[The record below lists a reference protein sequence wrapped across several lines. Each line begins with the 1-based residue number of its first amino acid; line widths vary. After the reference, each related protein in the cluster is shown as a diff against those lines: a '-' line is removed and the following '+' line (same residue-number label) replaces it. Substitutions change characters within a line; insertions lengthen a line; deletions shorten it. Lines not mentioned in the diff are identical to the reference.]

1 MIKSLNIEHY
11 ALIDELSIDF
21 HSGFSVITGE
31 TGAGKSIIL
40 GAIGLLL
47 GQRADSKSIKTGE
60 QRCTIEAVF
69 DVTDSVRLASFFAD
83 NDLDTDGCECIIRR
97 ELTAAGKSR
106 AFINDT
112 PVTLSQLKEIGDRL
126 IDIHS
131 QHQNLLL
138 NKEDFQMNIVDTI
151 AQNEELLSKYSD
163 YYKQYKDTSK
173 RLIEILENAKRSHDD
188 EDYLRFQLKQLVDAE
203 LVADEQEQLEK
214 ESELLSH
221 AEDIKSAL
229 YLANNM
235 ITSDSDS
242 DTIGNLKKGISSIES
257 VSDVFAPSEEL
268 ISRLDSCVIE
278 LKDIADELSS
288 RADEIEYDPSRLQF
302 VNDRINQIYSLQQK
316 HHVATVSE
324 LLDIQDD
331 IAKKLDEI
339 DNFDENIAQLKEL
352 QANQYN
358 IVIECAKE
366 LTASRKDASN
376 KIMQTITDTLIQ
388 LGMPNVCFEVSV
400 SLKEKPDEKGIDH
413 IDFLFS
419 ANKNVPPQILTQIAS
434 GGEIA
439 RVMLA
444 LKALIA
450 NAEKLPT
457 IIFDEI
463 DTGVSGNIAEKMA
476 HIMADIANVDRQVIS
491 ITHLPQIA
499 AYGKHHYKVYKDDD
513 MFFTTTHVI
522 KLNQAQRVEEIAHML
537 SGANITQSAINNARE
552 LLEMNNK

>member
-11 ALIDELSIDF
+11 ALIDQLSIDF

-47 GQRADSKSIKTGE
+47 GQRADSKSIKIGE

-69 DVTDSVRLASFFAD
+69 DVTDSERLARFFED
-83 NDLDTDGCECIIRR
+83 NDLDADDNECIIRR
-97 ELTAAGKSR
+97 ELTATGKSR

-112 PVTLSQLKEIGDRL
+112 PVSLSQLKEIGEQL

-131 QHQNLLL
+131 RHQNLLL
-138 NKEDFQMNIVDTI
+138 NREEFQMNMVDTI
-151 AQNEELLSKYSD
+151 AGNGAVYTKYLES
-163 YYKQYKDTSK
+163 YKQYKETS
-173 RLIEILENAKRSHDD
+173 RQLTELMDNAKRNHDD
-188 EDYLRFQLKQLVDAE
+188 EDYLRYQLKQLSDAE
-203 LVADEQEQLEK
+203 LVLDEQEKLET

-221 AEDIKSAL
+221 AEDIKNAL
-229 YLANNM
+229 YVVCNM
-235 ITSDSDS
+235 ITSDSDV
-242 DTIGNLKKGISSIES
+242 DTLGNLKKGINSLES
-257 VSDVFAPSEEL
+257 VSDVFAPSNEF

-278 LKDIADELSS
+278 LKDIAEDLSS
-288 RADEIEYDPSRLQF
+288 KADAVEYDPARLQF
-302 VNDRINQIYSLQQK
+302 INERLNVIYSLQQK
-316 HHVATVSE
+316 FHVESVAE
-324 LLDIQDD
+324 LLNIQEE
-331 IAKKLDEI
+331 ITKKLDEI
-339 DNFDENIAQLKEL
+339 DNFDDKIAELKGL
-352 QANQYN
+352 QESQYKT
-358 IVIECAKE
+358 VLECANE
-366 LTASRKDASN
+366 LTATRKDSAE
-376 KIMQTITDTLIQ
+376 TIKKSITETLIQ
-388 LGMPNVCFEVSV
+388 LGMPNVCFEVAV
-400 SLKEKPDEKGIDH
+400 TPKEHPDEKGIDH

-419 ANKNVPPQILTQIAS
+419 ANKNIPPQNLTQIAS

-450 NAEKLPT
+450 NTEKLPT

-476 HIMADIANVDRQVIS
+476 CIMAEMANVDKQVIS

-499 AYGKHHYKVYKDDD
+499 AYGKHHYKVYKDDN
-513 MFFTTTHVI
+513 MFFTTTHVV

-537 SGANITQSAINNARE
+537 SGANITQSAINNAKE
-552 LLEMNNK
+552 LLEINN

>member
-11 ALIDELSIDF
+11 ALIDQLSIDF

-47 GQRADSKSIKTGE
+47 GQRADSKSIKIGE

-69 DVTDSVRLASFFAD
+69 DVTDSERLARFFED
-83 NDLDTDGCECIIRR
+83 NDLDADDNECIIRR
-97 ELTAAGKSR
+97 ELTATGKSR

-112 PVTLSQLKEIGDRL
+112 PVSLSQLKEIGEQL

-138 NKEDFQMNIVDTI
+138 NREEFQMNMVDTI
-151 AQNEELLSKYSD
+151 AGNGAVYTKYLES
-163 YYKQYKDTSK
+163 YKQYKETS
-173 RLIEILENAKRSHDD
+173 RQLTELMDNAKRNHDD
-188 EDYLRFQLKQLVDAE
+188 EDYLRYQLKQLSDAE
-203 LVADEQEQLEK
+203 LVLDEQEKLET

-221 AEDIKSAL
+221 AEDIKNAL
-229 YLANNM
+229 YVVCNM
-235 ITSDSDS
+235 ITSDSDV
-242 DTIGNLKKGISSIES
+242 DTLGNLKKGINSLESI
-257 VSDVFAPSEEL
+257 SDVFAPSNEF

-278 LKDIADELSS
+278 LKDIAEDLSS
-288 RADEIEYDPSRLQF
+288 KADAVEYDPARLQF
-302 VNDRINQIYSLQQK
+302 INERLNVIYSLQQK
-316 HHVATVSE
+316 FHVESVAE
-324 LLDIQDD
+324 LLNIQEE
-331 IAKKLDEI
+331 ITKKLDEI
-339 DNFDENIAQLKEL
+339 DNFDDKIAELKGL
-352 QANQYN
+352 QESQYK
-358 IVIECAKE
+358 IVLECANE
-366 LTASRKDASN
+366 LTATRKDSAE
-376 KIMQTITDTLIQ
+376 TIKKSITETLIQ
-388 LGMPNVCFEVSV
+388 LGMPNVCFEVAV
-400 SLKEKPDEKGIDH
+400 TPKEHPDEKGIDH

-419 ANKNVPPQILTQIAS
+419 ANKNIPPQNLTQIAS

-450 NAEKLPT
+450 NTEKLPT

-476 HIMADIANVDRQVIS
+476 CIMAEMANVDKQVIS

-499 AYGKHHYKVYKDDD
+499 AYGKHHYKVYKDDN
-513 MFFTTTHVI
+513 MFFTTTHVV

-537 SGANITQSAINNARE
+537 SGANITQSAINNAKE
-552 LLEMNNK
+552 LLEINN

>member
-11 ALIDELSIDF
+11 ALIDQLSIDF

-47 GQRADSKSIKTGE
+47 GQRADSKSIKIGE

-69 DVTDSVRLASFFAD
+69 DVTDSERLARFFED
-83 NDLDTDGCECIIRR
+83 NDLDADDNECIIRR
-97 ELTAAGKSR
+97 ELTATGKSR

-112 PVTLSQLKEIGDRL
+112 PVSLSQLKEIGEQL

-138 NKEDFQMNIVDTI
+138 NREEFQMNMVDTI
-151 AQNEELLSKYSD
+151 AGNGAVYTKYLES
-163 YYKQYKDTSK
+163 YKQYKETS
-173 RLIEILENAKRSHDD
+173 RQLTELMDNAKRNHDD
-188 EDYLRFQLKQLVDAE
+188 EDYLRYQLKQLSDVE
-203 LVADEQEQLEK
+203 LVLDEQEKLES

-221 AEDIKSAL
+221 AEDIKNAL
-229 YLANNM
+229 YVVCNM
-235 ITSDSDS
+235 ITSDSDV
-242 DTIGNLKKGISSIES
+242 DTLGNLKKGINSLES
-257 VSDVFAPSEEL
+257 VSDVFAPSNEF

-278 LKDIADELSS
+278 LKDIAEDLSS
-288 RADEIEYDPSRLQF
+288 RADAVEYDPARLQY
-302 VNDRINQIYSLQQK
+302 INERLNVIYSLQQK
-316 HHVATVSE
+316 FHVESVAE
-324 LLDIQDD
+324 LLTIQEE
-331 IAKKLDEI
+331 ITKKLDEI
-339 DNFDENIAQLKEL
+339 DNFDDKIAELKGL
-352 QANQYN
+352 QESQYKT
-358 IVIECAKE
+358 VLECAGE
-366 LTASRKDASN
+366 LTATRKDSAE
-376 KIMQTITDTLIQ
+376 TIKKSITETLIQ
-388 LGMPNVCFEVSV
+388 LGMPNVCFEVAITP
-400 SLKEKPDEKGIDH
+400 KEHPDEKGIDH

-419 ANKNVPPQILTQIAS
+419 ANKNIPPQNLTQIAS

-450 NAEKLPT
+450 NTEKLPT

-476 HIMADIANVDRQVIS
+476 CIMAEMANVDKQVIS

-499 AYGKHHYKVYKDDD
+499 AYGKHHYKVYKDDN
-513 MFFTTTHVI
+513 MFFTTTHVV

-537 SGANITQSAINNARE
+537 SGANITQSAINNAKE
-552 LLEMNNK
+552 LLEINN

>member
-11 ALIDELSIDF
+11 ALIDQLSIDF

-47 GQRADSKSIKTGE
+47 GQRADSKSIKIGE

-69 DVTDSVRLASFFAD
+69 DVTESERLARFFED
-83 NDLDTDGCECIIRR
+83 NDLDADDNECIIRR

-112 PVTLSQLKEIGDRL
+112 PVSLSQLKEIGEQL

-138 NKEDFQMNIVDTI
+138 NREEFQMNMVDTI
-151 AQNEELLSKYSD
+151 AGNGAVYTKYLES
-163 YYKQYKDTSK
+163 YKQYKETS
-173 RLIEILENAKRSHDD
+173 RQLTELMDNAKRNHDD
-188 EDYLRFQLKQLVDAE
+188 EDYLRYQLKQLSDAE
-203 LVADEQEQLEK
+203 LVLDEQEKLET

-221 AEDIKSAL
+221 AEDIKNAL
-229 YLANNM
+229 YVVCNM
-235 ITSDSDS
+235 ITSDSDV
-242 DTIGNLKKGISSIES
+242 DTLGNLKKGINSLES
-257 VSDVFAPSEEL
+257 VSDVFAPSNEF

-278 LKDIADELSS
+278 LKDIAEDLSS
-288 RADEIEYDPSRLQF
+288 KADAVEYDPARLQF
-302 VNDRINQIYSLQQK
+302 INERLNVIYSLQQK
-316 HHVATVSE
+316 FHVESVAE
-324 LLDIQDD
+324 LLNIQEE
-331 IAKKLDEI
+331 ITKKLDEI
-339 DNFDENIAQLKEL
+339 DNFDDKIAELKGL
-352 QANQYN
+352 QEPQYKT
-358 IVIECAKE
+358 VLECANE
-366 LTASRKDASN
+366 LTATRKDSAE
-376 KIMQTITDTLIQ
+376 TIKKSITETLIQ
-388 LGMPNVCFEVSV
+388 LGMPNVCFEVAV
-400 SLKEKPDEKGIDH
+400 TPKEHPDEKGIDH

-419 ANKNVPPQILTQIAS
+419 ANKNIPPQNLTQIAS

-450 NAEKLPT
+450 NTEKLPT

-476 HIMADIANVDRQVIS
+476 CIMAEMANVDKQVIS

-499 AYGKHHYKVYKDDD
+499 AYGKHHYKVYKDDN
-513 MFFTTTHVI
+513 MFFTTTHVV

-537 SGANITQSAINNARE
+537 SGANITQSAINNAKE
-552 LLEMNNK
+552 LLEINN

>member
-11 ALIDELSIDF
+11 ALIDQLSIDF

-47 GQRADSKSIKTGE
+47 GQRADSKSIKIGE

-69 DVTDSVRLASFFAD
+69 DVTDSERLARFFED
-83 NDLDTDGCECIIRR
+83 NDLDADDNECIIRR

-112 PVTLSQLKEIGDRL
+112 PVSLSQLKEIGEQL

-138 NKEDFQMNIVDTI
+138 NREEFQMNMVDTI
-151 AQNEELLSKYSD
+151 AGNGAVYTKYLES
-163 YYKQYKDTSK
+163 YKQYKETS
-173 RLIEILENAKRSHDD
+173 RQLTELMDNAKRNHDD
-188 EDYLRFQLKQLVDAE
+188 EDYLRYQLKQLSDAE
-203 LVADEQEQLEK
+203 LVLDEQEKLET

-221 AEDIKSAL
+221 AEDIKNAL
-229 YLANNM
+229 YVVCNM
-235 ITSDSDS
+235 ITSDSDV
-242 DTIGNLKKGISSIES
+242 DTLGNLKKGINSLES
-257 VSDVFAPSEEL
+257 VSDVFAPSNEF

-278 LKDIADELSS
+278 LKDIAEDLSS
-288 RADEIEYDPSRLQF
+288 KADAVEYDPARLQF
-302 VNDRINQIYSLQQK
+302 INERLNVIYSLQQK
-316 HHVATVSE
+316 FHVESVAE
-324 LLDIQDD
+324 LLNIQEE
-331 IAKKLDEI
+331 ITKKLDEI
-339 DNFDENIAQLKEL
+339 DNFDDKIAELKGL
-352 QANQYN
+352 QESQYKT
-358 IVIECAKE
+358 VLECANE
-366 LTASRKDASN
+366 LTATRKDSAE
-376 KIMQTITDTLIQ
+376 TIKKSITETLIQ
-388 LGMPNVCFEVSV
+388 LGMPNVCFEVAV
-400 SLKEKPDEKGIDH
+400 TPKEHPDEKGIDH

-419 ANKNVPPQILTQIAS
+419 ANKNIPPQNLTQIAS

-439 RVMLA
+439 RAMLA

-450 NAEKLPT
+450 NTEKLPT

-476 HIMADIANVDRQVIS
+476 CIMAEMANVDKQVIS

-499 AYGKHHYKVYKDDD
+499 AYGKHHYKVYKDDN
-513 MFFTTTHVI
+513 MFFTTTHVV

-537 SGANITQSAINNARE
+537 SGANITQSAINNAKE
-552 LLEMNNK
+552 LLEINN

>member
-11 ALIDELSIDF
+11 ALIDQLSIDF

-47 GQRADSKSIKTGE
+47 GQRADSKSIKIGE

-69 DVTDSVRLASFFAD
+69 DVTDSERLARFFED
-83 NDLDTDGCECIIRR
+83 NDLDADDNECIIRR
-97 ELTAAGKSR
+97 ELTATGKSR

-112 PVTLSQLKEIGDRL
+112 PVSLSQLKEIGEQL

-138 NKEDFQMNIVDTI
+138 NREEFQMNMVDTI
-151 AQNEELLSKYSD
+151 AGNGAVYTKYLES
-163 YYKQYKDTSK
+163 YKQYKETS
-173 RLIEILENAKRSHDD
+173 RQLTELMDNAKRNHDD
-188 EDYLRFQLKQLVDAE
+188 EDYLRYQLKQLSDAE
-203 LVADEQEQLEK
+203 LVLDEQEKLES

-221 AEDIKSAL
+221 AEDIKNAL
-229 YLANNM
+229 YVVCNM
-235 ITSDSDS
+235 ITSDSDV
-242 DTIGNLKKGISSIES
+242 DTLGNLKKGINSLES
-257 VSDVFAPSEEL
+257 VSDVFAPSNEF

-278 LKDIADELSS
+278 LKDIAEDLSS
-288 RADEIEYDPSRLQF
+288 RADAVEYDPARLQY
-302 VNDRINQIYSLQQK
+302 INERLNVIYSLQQK
-316 HHVATVSE
+316 FHVESVAE
-324 LLDIQDD
+324 LLTIQEE
-331 IAKKLDEI
+331 ITKKLDEI
-339 DNFDENIAQLKEL
+339 DNFDDKIAELKGL
-352 QANQYN
+352 QESQYKT
-358 IVIECAKE
+358 VLECAGE
-366 LTASRKDASN
+366 LTATRKDSAE
-376 KIMQTITDTLIQ
+376 TIKKSITETLIQ
-388 LGMPNVCFEVSV
+388 LGMPNVCFEVAITP
-400 SLKEKPDEKGIDH
+400 KEHPDEKGIDH

-419 ANKNVPPQILTQIAS
+419 ANKNIPPQNLTQIAS

-450 NAEKLPT
+450 NTEKLPT

-476 HIMADIANVDRQVIS
+476 CIMAEMANVDKQVIS

-499 AYGKHHYKVYKDDD
+499 AYGKHHYKVYKDDN
-513 MFFTTTHVI
+513 MFFTTTHVV

-537 SGANITQSAINNARE
+537 SGANITQSAINNAKE
-552 LLEMNNK
+552 LLEINN

>member
-11 ALIDELSIDF
+11 ALIDQLSIDF

-47 GQRADSKSIKTGE
+47 GQRADSKSIKIGE

-69 DVTDSVRLASFFAD
+69 DVTDSERLARFFED
-83 NDLDTDGCECIIRR
+83 NDLDADDNECIIRR
-97 ELTAAGKSR
+97 ELTATGKSR

-112 PVTLSQLKEIGDRL
+112 PVSLSQLKEIGEQL

-138 NKEDFQMNIVDTI
+138 NREEFQMNMVDTI
-151 AQNEELLSKYSD
+151 AGDGAVYTKYLES
-163 YYKQYKDTSK
+163 YKQYKETS
-173 RLIEILENAKRSHDD
+173 RQLTELMDNAKRNHDD
-188 EDYLRFQLKQLVDAE
+188 EDYLRYQLKQLSDAE
-203 LVADEQEQLEK
+203 LVLDEQEKLES

-221 AEDIKSAL
+221 AEDIKNAL
-229 YLANNM
+229 YVVCNM
-235 ITSDSDS
+235 ITSDSDV
-242 DTIGNLKKGISSIES
+242 DTLGNLKKGINSLES
-257 VSDVFAPSEEL
+257 VSDVFAPSNEF

-278 LKDIADELSS
+278 LKDIAEDLSS
-288 RADEIEYDPSRLQF
+288 RADAVEYDPARLQY
-302 VNDRINQIYSLQQK
+302 INERLNVIYSLQQK
-316 HHVATVSE
+316 FHVESVAE
-324 LLDIQDD
+324 LLTIQEE
-331 IAKKLDEI
+331 ITKKLDEI
-339 DNFDENIAQLKEL
+339 DNFDDKIAELKGL
-352 QANQYN
+352 QESQYKT
-358 IVIECAKE
+358 VLECAGE
-366 LTASRKDASN
+366 LTATRKDSAE
-376 KIMQTITDTLIQ
+376 TIKKSITETLIQ
-388 LGMPNVCFEVSV
+388 LGMPNVCFEVAITP
-400 SLKEKPDEKGIDH
+400 KEHPDEKGIDH

-419 ANKNVPPQILTQIAS
+419 ANKNIPPQNLTQIAS

-450 NAEKLPT
+450 NTEKLPT

-476 HIMADIANVDRQVIS
+476 CIMAEMANVDKQVIS

-499 AYGKHHYKVYKDDD
+499 AYGKHHYKVYKDDN
-513 MFFTTTHVI
+513 MFFTTTHVV

-537 SGANITQSAINNARE
+537 SGANITQSAINNAKE
-552 LLEMNNK
+552 LLEINN

>member
-11 ALIDELSIDF
+11 ALIDQLSIDF

-47 GQRADSKSIKTGE
+47 GQRADSKSIKIGE

-69 DVTDSVRLASFFAD
+69 DVTDSERLARFFED
-83 NDLDTDGCECIIRR
+83 NDLDADDNECIIRR
-97 ELTAAGKSR
+97 ELTATGKSR

-112 PVTLSQLKEIGDRL
+112 PVSLSQLKEIGEQL

-138 NKEDFQMNIVDTI
+138 NREEFQMNMVDTI
-151 AQNEELLSKYSD
+151 AGNGAVYTKYLES
-163 YYKQYKDTSK
+163 YKQYKETCRQLTELMD
-173 RLIEILENAKRSHDD
+173 NAKRNHDD
-188 EDYLRFQLKQLVDAE
+188 EDYLRYQLKQLSDAE
-203 LVADEQEQLEK
+203 LVLDEQEKLET

-221 AEDIKSAL
+221 AEDIKNAL
-229 YLANNM
+229 YVVCNM
-235 ITSDSDS
+235 ITSDSDVE
-242 DTIGNLKKGISSIES
+242 TLGNLKKGINSLES
-257 VSDVFAPSEEL
+257 VSDVFAPSNEF

-278 LKDIADELSS
+278 LKDIAEDLSS
-288 RADEIEYDPSRLQF
+288 KADAVEYDPARLQF
-302 VNDRINQIYSLQQK
+302 INERLNVIYSLQQK
-316 HHVATVSE
+316 FHVESVAE
-324 LLDIQDD
+324 LLNIQEE
-331 IAKKLDEI
+331 ITKKLDEI
-339 DNFDENIAQLKEL
+339 DNFDDKIAELKGL
-352 QANQYN
+352 QESQYK
-358 IVIECAKE
+358 IVLECANE
-366 LTASRKDASN
+366 LTATRKDSAE
-376 KIMQTITDTLIQ
+376 TIKKSITETLIQ
-388 LGMPNVCFEVSV
+388 LGMPNVCFEVAV
-400 SLKEKPDEKGIDH
+400 TPKEHPDEKGIDH

-419 ANKNVPPQILTQIAS
+419 ANKNIPPQNLTQIAS

-450 NAEKLPT
+450 NTEKLPT

-476 HIMADIANVDRQVIS
+476 CIMAEMANVDKQVIS

-499 AYGKHHYKVYKDDD
+499 AYGKHHYKVYKDDN
-513 MFFTTTHVI
+513 MFFTTTHVV

-537 SGANITQSAINNARE
+537 SGANITQSAINNAKE
-552 LLEMNNK
+552 LLEINN

>member
-11 ALIDELSIDF
+11 ALIDQLSIDF

-47 GQRADSKSIKTGE
+47 GQRADSKSIKIGE

-69 DVTDSVRLASFFAD
+69 DVTDSERLARFFED
-83 NDLDTDGCECIIRR
+83 NDLDADDNECIIRR
-97 ELTAAGKSR
+97 ELTATGKSR

-112 PVTLSQLKEIGDRL
+112 PVSLSQLKEIGEQL

-138 NKEDFQMNIVDTI
+138 NREEFQMNMVDTI
-151 AQNEELLSKYSD
+151 AGNGAVYTKYLES
-163 YYKQYKDTSK
+163 YKQYKETCRQLTELMD
-173 RLIEILENAKRSHDD
+173 NAKRNHDD
-188 EDYLRFQLKQLVDAE
+188 EDYLRYQLKQLSDAE
-203 LVADEQEQLEK
+203 LVLDEQEKLET

-221 AEDIKSAL
+221 AEDIKNAL
-229 YLANNM
+229 YVVCNM
-235 ITSDSDS
+235 ITSDSDV
-242 DTIGNLKKGISSIES
+242 DTLGNLKKGINSLES
-257 VSDVFAPSEEL
+257 VSDVFAPSNEF

-278 LKDIADELSS
+278 LKDIAEDLSS
-288 RADEIEYDPSRLQF
+288 KADAVEYDPARLQF
-302 VNDRINQIYSLQQK
+302 INERLNVIYSLQQK
-316 HHVATVSE
+316 FHVESVAE
-324 LLDIQDD
+324 LLNIQEE
-331 IAKKLDEI
+331 ITKKLDEI
-339 DNFDENIAQLKEL
+339 DNFDDKIAELKGL
-352 QANQYN
+352 QESQYKT
-358 IVIECAKE
+358 VLECANE
-366 LTASRKDASN
+366 LTATRKDSAE
-376 KIMQTITDTLIQ
+376 TIKKSITETLIQ
-388 LGMPNVCFEVSV
+388 LGMPNVCFEVAV
-400 SLKEKPDEKGIDH
+400 TPKEHPDEKGIDH

-419 ANKNVPPQILTQIAS
+419 ANKNIPPQNLTQIAS

-450 NAEKLPT
+450 NTEKLPT

-476 HIMADIANVDRQVIS
+476 CIMAEMANVDKQVIS

-499 AYGKHHYKVYKDDD
+499 AYGKHHYKVYKDDN
-513 MFFTTTHVI
+513 MFFTTTHVV

-537 SGANITQSAINNARE
+537 SGANITQSAINNAKE
-552 LLEMNNK
+552 LLEINN

>member
-11 ALIDELSIDF
+11 ALIDQLSIDF

-31 TGAGKSIIL
+31 TGAGKSIVL

-47 GQRADSKSIKTGE
+47 GQRADSKSIKIGE

-69 DVTDSVRLASFFAD
+69 DVTDSERLARFFED
-83 NDLDTDGCECIIRR
+83 NDLDADDNECIIRR

-112 PVTLSQLKEIGDRL
+112 PVSLSQLKEIGEQL

-138 NKEDFQMNIVDTI
+138 NREEFQMNMVDTI
-151 AQNEELLSKYSD
+151 AGNGAVYTKYLES
-163 YYKQYKDTSK
+163 YKQYKETS
-173 RLIEILENAKRSHDD
+173 RQLTELMDNAKRNHDD
-188 EDYLRFQLKQLVDAE
+188 EDYLRYQLKQLSDAE
-203 LVADEQEQLEK
+203 LVLDEQEKLET

-221 AEDIKSAL
+221 AEDIKNAL
-229 YLANNM
+229 YVVCNM
-235 ITSDSDS
+235 ITSDSDV
-242 DTIGNLKKGISSIES
+242 DTLGNLKKGINSLES
-257 VSDVFAPSEEL
+257 VSDVFAPSNEF

-278 LKDIADELSS
+278 LKDIVEDLSS
-288 RADEIEYDPSRLQF
+288 KADAVEYDPARLQF
-302 VNDRINQIYSLQQK
+302 INERLNVIYSLQQK
-316 HHVATVSE
+316 FHVESVAE
-324 LLDIQDD
+324 LLNIQEE
-331 IAKKLDEI
+331 ITKKLDEI
-339 DNFDENIAQLKEL
+339 DNFDDKIAELKGL
-352 QANQYN
+352 QESQYKT
-358 IVIECAKE
+358 VLECANE
-366 LTASRKDASN
+366 LTATRKDSAE
-376 KIMQTITDTLIQ
+376 TIKKSITETLIQ
-388 LGMPNVCFEVSV
+388 LGMPNVCFEVAITP
-400 SLKEKPDEKGIDH
+400 KEHPDEKGIDH

-419 ANKNVPPQILTQIAS
+419 ANKNIPPQNLTQIAS

-450 NAEKLPT
+450 NTEKLPT

-476 HIMADIANVDRQVIS
+476 CIMAEMANVDKQVIS

-499 AYGKHHYKVYKDDD
+499 AYGKHHYKVYKDDN
-513 MFFTTTHVI
+513 MFFTTTHVV

-537 SGANITQSAINNARE
+537 SGANITQSAINNAKE
-552 LLEMNNK
+552 LLEINN

>member
-11 ALIDELSIDF
+11 ALIDQLSIDF

-47 GQRADSKSIKTGE
+47 GQRADSKSIKIGE

-69 DVTDSVRLASFFAD
+69 DVTDSERLARFFED
-83 NDLDTDGCECIIRR
+83 NDLDADDNECIIRR
-97 ELTAAGKSR
+97 ELTATGKSR

-112 PVTLSQLKEIGDRL
+112 PVSLSQLKEIGEQL

-138 NKEDFQMNIVDTI
+138 NREEFQMNMVDTI
-151 AQNEELLSKYSD
+151 AGNGAVYTKYLES
-163 YYKQYKDTSK
+163 YKQYKETS
-173 RLIEILENAKRSHDD
+173 RQLTELMDNAKRNHDD
-188 EDYLRFQLKQLVDAE
+188 EDYLRYQLKQLSDAE
-203 LVADEQEQLEK
+203 LVLDEQEKLET

-221 AEDIKSAL
+221 AEDIKNAL
-229 YLANNM
+229 YVVCNM
-235 ITSDSDS
+235 ITSDSDV
-242 DTIGNLKKGISSIES
+242 DTLGNLKKGINSLES
-257 VSDVFAPSEEL
+257 VSDVFAPSNEF

-278 LKDIADELSS
+278 LKDIAEDLSS
-288 RADEIEYDPSRLQF
+288 KADAVEYDPARLQF
-302 VNDRINQIYSLQQK
+302 INERLNVIYSLQQK
-316 HHVATVSE
+316 FHVESVAE
-324 LLDIQDD
+324 LLNIQEE
-331 IAKKLDEI
+331 ITKKLDEI
-339 DNFDENIAQLKEL
+339 DNFDDKIAELKGL
-352 QANQYN
+352 QESQYKT
-358 IVIECAKE
+358 VLECANE
-366 LTASRKDASN
+366 LTATRKDSAE
-376 KIMQTITDTLIQ
+376 TIKKSITETLIQ
-388 LGMPNVCFEVSV
+388 LGMPNVCFEVAV
-400 SLKEKPDEKGIDH
+400 TPKEHPDEKGIDH

-419 ANKNVPPQILTQIAS
+419 ANKNIPPQNLTQIAS

-450 NAEKLPT
+450 NTEKLPT

-476 HIMADIANVDRQVIS
+476 CIMAEMANVDKQVIS

-499 AYGKHHYKVYKDDD
+499 AYGKHHYKVYKDDN
-513 MFFTTTHVI
+513 MFFTTTHVV

-537 SGANITQSAINNARE
+537 SGANITQSAINNAKE
-552 LLEMNNK
+552 LLEINN

>member
-11 ALIDELSIDF
+11 ALIDQLSIDF

-47 GQRADSKSIKTGE
+47 GQRADSKSIKIGE

-69 DVTDSVRLASFFAD
+69 DVTESERLARFFED
-83 NDLDTDGCECIIRR
+83 NDLDADDNECIIRR
-97 ELTAAGKSR
+97 ELTATGKSR

-112 PVTLSQLKEIGDRL
+112 PVSLSQLKEIGEQL

-138 NKEDFQMNIVDTI
+138 NREEFQMNMVDTI
-151 AQNEELLSKYSD
+151 AGNGAVYTKYLES
-163 YYKQYKDTSK
+163 YKQYKETS
-173 RLIEILENAKRSHDD
+173 RQLTELMDNAKRNHDD
-188 EDYLRFQLKQLVDAE
+188 EDYLRYQLKQLSDAE
-203 LVADEQEQLEK
+203 LVLDEQEKLET

-221 AEDIKSAL
+221 AEDIKNAL
-229 YLANNM
+229 YVVCNM
-235 ITSDSDS
+235 ITSDSDV
-242 DTIGNLKKGISSIES
+242 DTLGNLKKGINSLES
-257 VSDVFAPSEEL
+257 VSDVFAPSNEF

-278 LKDIADELSS
+278 LKDIAEDLSS
-288 RADEIEYDPSRLQF
+288 KADAVEYDPARLQF
-302 VNDRINQIYSLQQK
+302 INERLNVIYSLQQK
-316 HHVATVSE
+316 FHVESVAE
-324 LLDIQDD
+324 LLNIQEE
-331 IAKKLDEI
+331 ITKKLDEI
-339 DNFDENIAQLKEL
+339 DNFDDKIAELKGL
-352 QANQYN
+352 QESQYKT
-358 IVIECAKE
+358 VLECASE
-366 LTASRKDASN
+366 LTATRKDSAE
-376 KIMQTITDTLIQ
+376 TIKKSITETLIQ
-388 LGMPNVCFEVSV
+388 LGMPNVCFEVAV
-400 SLKEKPDEKGIDH
+400 TPKEHPDEKGIDH

-419 ANKNVPPQILTQIAS
+419 ANKNIPPQNLTQIAS

-450 NAEKLPT
+450 NTEKLPT

-476 HIMADIANVDRQVIS
+476 CIMAEMANVDKQVIS

-499 AYGKHHYKVYKDDD
+499 AYGKHHYKVYKDDN
-513 MFFTTTHVI
+513 MFFTTTHVV

-537 SGANITQSAINNARE
+537 SGANITQSAINNAKE
-552 LLEMNNK
+552 LLEINN

>member
-11 ALIDELSIDF
+11 ALIDQLSIDF

-47 GQRADSKSIKTGE
+47 GQRADSKSIKIGE

-69 DVTDSVRLASFFAD
+69 DVTDSERLARFFED
-83 NDLDTDGCECIIRR
+83 NDLDADDNECIIRR
-97 ELTAAGKSR
+97 ELTATGKSR

-112 PVTLSQLKEIGDRL
+112 PVSLSQLKEIGEQL

-138 NKEDFQMNIVDTI
+138 NREEFQMNMVDTI
-151 AQNEELLSKYSD
+151 AGNGAVYTKYLES
-163 YYKQYKDTSK
+163 YKQYKETS
-173 RLIEILENAKRSHDD
+173 RQLTELMDNAKRNHDD
-188 EDYLRFQLKQLVDAE
+188 EDYLRYQLKQLSDAE
-203 LVADEQEQLEK
+203 LVLDEQEKLES

-221 AEDIKSAL
+221 AEDIKNAL
-229 YLANNM
+229 YVVCNM
-235 ITSDSDS
+235 ITSDSDV
-242 DTIGNLKKGISSIES
+242 DTLGNLKKGINSLES
-257 VSDVFAPSEEL
+257 VSDVFAPSNEF

-278 LKDIADELSS
+278 LKDIAEDLSS
-288 RADEIEYDPSRLQF
+288 RADAVEYDPARLQY
-302 VNDRINQIYSLQQK
+302 INERLNVIYSLQQK
-316 HHVATVSE
+316 FHVESVAE
-324 LLDIQDD
+324 LLTIQEE
-331 IAKKLDEI
+331 ITKKLDEI
-339 DNFDENIAQLKEL
+339 DNFDEKIAELKGL
-352 QANQYN
+352 QESQYKT
-358 IVIECAKE
+358 VLECAGE
-366 LTASRKDASN
+366 LTATRKDSAE
-376 KIMQTITDTLIQ
+376 TIKKSITETLIQ
-388 LGMPNVCFEVSV
+388 LGMPNVCFEVAITP
-400 SLKEKPDEKGIDH
+400 KEHPDEKGIDH

-419 ANKNVPPQILTQIAS
+419 ANKNIPPQNLTQIAS

-450 NAEKLPT
+450 NTEKLPT

-476 HIMADIANVDRQVIS
+476 CIMAEMANVDKQVIS

-499 AYGKHHYKVYKDDD
+499 AYGKHHYKVYKDDN
-513 MFFTTTHVI
+513 MFFTTTHVV

-537 SGANITQSAINNARE
+537 SGANITQSAINNAKE
-552 LLEMNNK
+552 LLEINN

>member
-11 ALIDELSIDF
+11 ALIDQLSIDF

-47 GQRADSKSIKTGE
+47 GQRADSKSIKIGE

-69 DVTDSVRLASFFAD
+69 DVTDSERLARFFED
-83 NDLDTDGCECIIRR
+83 NDLDADDNECIIRR
-97 ELTAAGKSR
+97 ELTATGKSR

-112 PVTLSQLKEIGDRL
+112 PVSLSQLKEIGEQL

-138 NKEDFQMNIVDTI
+138 NREEFQMNMVDTI
-151 AQNEELLSKYSD
+151 AGNGAVYTKYLES
-163 YYKQYKDTSK
+163 YKQYKETCRQLTELMD
-173 RLIEILENAKRSHDD
+173 NAKRNHDD
-188 EDYLRFQLKQLVDAE
+188 EDYLRYQLKQLSDAE
-203 LVADEQEQLEK
+203 LVLDEQEKLET

-221 AEDIKSAL
+221 AEDIKNAL
-229 YLANNM
+229 YVVCNM
-235 ITSDSDS
+235 ITSDSDV
-242 DTIGNLKKGISSIES
+242 DTLGNLKKGINSLESI
-257 VSDVFAPSEEL
+257 SDVFAPSNEF

-278 LKDIADELSS
+278 LKDIAEDLSS
-288 RADEIEYDPSRLQF
+288 KADAVEYDPARLQF
-302 VNDRINQIYSLQQK
+302 INERLNVIYSLQQK
-316 HHVATVSE
+316 FHVESVAE
-324 LLDIQDD
+324 LLNIQEE
-331 IAKKLDEI
+331 ITKKLDEI
-339 DNFDENIAQLKEL
+339 DNFDDKIAELKGL
-352 QANQYN
+352 QESQYK
-358 IVIECAKE
+358 IVLECANE
-366 LTASRKDASN
+366 LTATRKDSAE
-376 KIMQTITDTLIQ
+376 TIKKSITETLIQ
-388 LGMPNVCFEVSV
+388 LGMPNVCFEVAV
-400 SLKEKPDEKGIDH
+400 TPKEHPDEKGIDH

-419 ANKNVPPQILTQIAS
+419 ANKNIPPQNLTQIAS

-450 NAEKLPT
+450 NTEKLPT

-476 HIMADIANVDRQVIS
+476 CIMAEMANVDKQVIS

-499 AYGKHHYKVYKDDD
+499 AYGKHHYKVYKDDN
-513 MFFTTTHVI
+513 MFFTTTHVV

-537 SGANITQSAINNARE
+537 SGANITQSAINNAKE
-552 LLEMNNK
+552 LLEINN

>member
-11 ALIDELSIDF
+11 ALIDQLSIDF

-47 GQRADSKSIKTGE
+47 GQRADSKSIKIGE

-69 DVTDSVRLASFFAD
+69 DVTDSERLARFFED
-83 NDLDTDGCECIIRR
+83 NDLDADDNECIIRR
-97 ELTAAGKSR
+97 ELTATGKSR

-112 PVTLSQLKEIGDRL
+112 PVSLSQLKEIGEQL

-138 NKEDFQMNIVDTI
+138 NREEFQMNMVDTI
-151 AQNEELLSKYSD
+151 AGDGAVYTKYLES
-163 YYKQYKDTSK
+163 YKQYKETS
-173 RLIEILENAKRSHDD
+173 RQLTELMDNAKRNHDD
-188 EDYLRFQLKQLVDAE
+188 EDYLRYQLKQLSDAE
-203 LVADEQEQLEK
+203 LVLDEQEKLES

-221 AEDIKSAL
+221 AEDIKNAL
-229 YLANNM
+229 YVVCNM
-235 ITSDSDS
+235 ITSDSDV
-242 DTIGNLKKGISSIES
+242 DTLGNLKKGINSLES
-257 VSDVFAPSEEL
+257 VSDVFAPSNEF

-278 LKDIADELSS
+278 LKDIAEDLSS
-288 RADEIEYDPSRLQF
+288 RADAVEYDPARLQY
-302 VNDRINQIYSLQQK
+302 INERLNVIYSLQQK
-316 HHVATVSE
+316 FHVESVAE
-324 LLDIQDD
+324 LLTIQEE
-331 IAKKLDEI
+331 ITKKLDEI
-339 DNFDENIAQLKEL
+339 DNFDDKIAELKGL
-352 QANQYN
+352 QESQYKT
-358 IVIECAKE
+358 VLECAGE
-366 LTASRKDASN
+366 LTATRKDSAA
-376 KIMQTITDTLIQ
+376 TIKKSITETLIQ
-388 LGMPNVCFEVSV
+388 LGMPNVCFEVAITP
-400 SLKEKPDEKGIDH
+400 KEHPDERGIDH

-419 ANKNVPPQILTQIAS
+419 ANKNIPPQNLTQIAS

-450 NAEKLPT
+450 NTEKLPT

-476 HIMADIANVDRQVIS
+476 CIMAEMANVDKQVIS

-499 AYGKHHYKVYKDDD
+499 AYGKHHYKVYKDDN
-513 MFFTTTHVI
+513 MFFTTTHVV

-537 SGANITQSAINNARE
+537 SGANITQSAINNAKE
-552 LLEMNNK
+552 LLEINN

>member
-11 ALIDELSIDF
+11 ALIDQLSIDF

-47 GQRADSKSIKTGE
+47 GQRADSKSIKIGE

-69 DVTDSVRLASFFAD
+69 DVTDSERLARFFED
-83 NDLDTDGCECIIRR
+83 NDLDADDNECIIRR
-97 ELTAAGKSR
+97 ELTATGKSR

-112 PVTLSQLKEIGDRL
+112 PVSLSQLKEIGEQL

-138 NKEDFQMNIVDTI
+138 NREEFQMNMVDTI
-151 AQNEELLSKYSD
+151 AGNGAVYTKYLES
-163 YYKQYKDTSK
+163 YKQYKETS
-173 RLIEILENAKRSHDD
+173 RQLTELMDNAKRNHDD
-188 EDYLRFQLKQLVDAE
+188 EDYLRYQLKQLSDAE
-203 LVADEQEQLEK
+203 LVLDEQEKLES

-221 AEDIKSAL
+221 AEDIKNAL
-229 YLANNM
+229 YVVCNM
-235 ITSDSDS
+235 ITSDSDV
-242 DTIGNLKKGISSIES
+242 DTLGNLKKGINSLES
-257 VSDVFAPSEEL
+257 VSDVFAPSNEF

-278 LKDIADELSS
+278 LKDIAEDLSS
-288 RADEIEYDPSRLQF
+288 RADAVEYDPARLQY
-302 VNDRINQIYSLQQK
+302 INERLNVIYSLQQK
-316 HHVATVSE
+316 FHVESVAE
-324 LLDIQDD
+324 LLTIQEE
-331 IAKKLDEI
+331 ITKKLDEI
-339 DNFDENIAQLKEL
+339 DNFDDKIAELKGL
-352 QANQYN
+352 QESQYKT
-358 IVIECAKE
+358 VLECAGE
-366 LTASRKDASN
+366 LTATRKDSAE
-376 KIMQTITDTLIQ
+376 TIKKSITETLIQ
-388 LGMPNVCFEVSV
+388 LGMPNVCFEVATTA
-400 SLKEKPDEKGIDH
+400 KEHPDEKGIDH

-419 ANKNVPPQILTQIAS
+419 ANKNIPPQNLTQIAS

-450 NAEKLPT
+450 NTEKLPT

-476 HIMADIANVDRQVIS
+476 CIMAEMANVDKQVIS

-499 AYGKHHYKVYKDDD
+499 AYGKHHYKVYKDDN
-513 MFFTTTHVI
+513 MFFTTTHVV

-537 SGANITQSAINNARE
+537 SGANITQSAINNAKE
-552 LLEMNNK
+552 LLEINN